1 MMSEFGCKVE
11 GLEVSQETTQRAR
24 DAILKLKLDD
34 VITVDS
40 YDGGGII
47 PKPDNHYDLV
57 VGLQCVYYNL
67 DQSQFAS
74 ECNRIL
80 SSDGLIFF
88 SFFSPRHG
96 YMENID
102 GLPGGPVRFNE
113 KQPNQRLI
121 GLHPFLY
128 KDRPQFSDIYGEWF
142 DVSVGI
148 EEFDTLPVFQSW
160 YYLRGQKKI
169 ASNKTRI
176 DFPLSY
182 PVDEINGV
190 ILDKKEYEVAE
201 NNVHIKY
208 GDTVNSY
215 YPNEHLVR
223 FLATRRKRESGEY
236 FKNSVGNEES
246 EAILED
252 VQSLIIEPLNAVHIE
267 PMIFFGYEP
276 HVLSS
281 NRSLIPSDLLKKDKV
296 QYWDR
301 KDIPFLDD
309 TFDCVISYDSIYKI
323 PDQKNLASE
332 VNRVTSKTAEICL
345 FYIARDHGIMKF
357 VELIAEKMYR
367 VISDCVPSL
376 PKGTVLFVPTEKD
389 IYDIWSDCFDI
400 KVSHINSDTSN
411 IFSSYCVV
419 YGKKINNQMRGRHE

>member
-1 MMSEFGCKVE
+1 MNNSTQQHNDNIWDKYYSSYQKGSVIPGIRYPNNLLTQFILDWKNSKAWKKDRKPRVLELGFGTITNLLMMSEFGCKVE

-190 ILDKKEYEVAE
+190 ILDKKEYEVA
-201 NNVHIKY
+201 
-208 GDTVNSY
+208 G
-215 YPNEHLVR
+215 
-223 FLATRRKRESGEY
+223 
-236 FKNSVGNEES
+236 
-246 EAILED
+246 
-252 VQSLIIEPLNAVHIE
+252 
-267 PMIFFGYEP
+267 
-276 HVLSS
+276 
-281 NRSLIPSDLLKKDKV
+281 
-296 QYWDR
+296 
-301 KDIPFLDD
+301 
-309 TFDCVISYDSIYKI
+309 
-323 PDQKNLASE
+323 
-332 VNRVTSKTAEICL
+332 L
-345 FYIARDHGIMKF
+345 FSA
-357 VELIAEKMYR
+357 
-367 VISDCVPSL
+367 
-376 PKGTVLFVPTEKD
+376 
-389 IYDIWSDCFDI
+389 
-400 KVSHINSDTSN
+400 
-411 IFSSYCVV
+411 
-419 YGKKINNQMRGRHE
+419 